1 MKLPKFLIL
10 LLYYLKDIIINHHYK
25 EFPHLN
31 LARLG
36 SLQRYYIISVL
47 SPAGFVVGK

>member
-10 LLYYLKDIIINHHYK
+10 LLYYLEDIINHHYK

-47 SPAGFVVGK
+47 SPAGFLVGK